1 MDVHKPAGNKGKGT
15 HIMNLA
21 TKIEHANALL
31 HQAQLEHAPV
41 VFANS
46 FGAEDM
52 VLTDLIAKHH
62 PGIEVFTLDTGRLP
76 EETYELM
83 ENVVDRYKIPL
94 KVYFPERAAMEN
106 YIAHSGPNAFYD
118 SVALRKDCCRIRKVE
133 PLKRALAGKGGWIT
147 GLRREQAPTR
157 RDLAESE
164 FDPDQGLQKLSP
176 LLSWTEP
183 EVWAYLR
190 EHHVPY
196 NALHDKGYPSI
207 GCAPCTRAIV
217 AGEDIRAGRWWWEN
231 PETKECGLHL
241 RQQQTA

>member
-1 MDVHKPAGNKGKGT
+1 
-15 HIMNLA
+15 MNLDS
-21 TKIEHANALL
+21 KIKHTNAVLRQA
-31 HQAQLEHAPV
+31 HQEHAPV

-62 PGIEVFTLDTGRLP
+62 PAIEVFTLDTGRLP
-76 EETYELM
+76 EETYQLM
-83 ENVVDRYKIPL
+83 ETVVDRYKIPL
-94 KVYFPERAAMEN
+94 KVYFPEREAVEN

-118 SVALRKDCCRIRKVE
+118 SVALRKDCCRIRKVA
-133 PLKRALAGKGGWIT
+133 PLKRALAGKGGWVT

-164 FDPDQGLQKLSP
+164 FDPDQGLQKFSP
-176 LLSWTEP
+176 LLNWTEA

-241 RQQQTA
+241 RQKETA